1 VAQVM
6 RAHRLHAKGV
16 RAGGYDLLPETLQ
29 AIHSGDV
36 DFTIDQQPYLQG
48 FLPVLQV
55 FLDRYSGGLV
65 SPADTNTGLTFV
77 TKRNVGRYVTTKSRY
92 EGSSPRE
99 AYPVAPK

>member
-1 VAQVM
+1 M

-29 AIHSGDV
+29 AIHDRHL

-48 FLPVLQV
+48 FLPVLQL

-77 TKRNVGRYVTTKSRY
+77 TARNVARYLTTQSRY
-92 EGSSPRE
+92 EGSSTAE
-99 AYPVAPK
+99 AYPVRPR